1 MKTKRPYM
9 YEILPSS
16 PGIKKHKV
24 TGHYQA
30 TKKIKSKTYRE
41 TFKSLRDARHWRN
54 TFNGERT
61 QSTGMNQT
69 STLGEVWSAMQR
81 LHFPSLRPSTRQVWL
96 RRYRLLEDLA
106 QIPMGE
112 ITPTRLNEWI
122 EDKVDFF
129 KSEAWDEGG
138 GSGKHARCNLDTE
151 INLLSTIFNWYK
163 LEDQFFEE
171 SKLVGFP
178 IRKRHRGMGFIKPIP
193 LRHKKIPIEDAF
205 KFFSALKPLYYD
217 LALTQFYCA
226 GRIGEIAG
234 IQISNIDLNSRR
246 LVIKET
252 CYWNSMSKTFVELNP
267 FPKNKEPRY
276 VFITDELMEII
287 KRRLIQRWPGS
298 NFLFHVEGKPLNYG
312 TIQVNYR
319 QAQRKTG
326 IAYTGTHCLRHGM
339 ATLARKVGGG
349 LDAAIAMTGHKDVKL
364 ADHYSSLHEELQME
378 TSIKIMDHI
387 KKKLGHEE
395 TPVYENVIPLK
406 KRCLQ

>member
-1 MKTKRPYM
+1 MKTKRLYM
-9 YEILPSS
+9 YEVLPSS

-30 TKKIKSKTYRE
+30 TKKIKGNTHRE

-61 QSTGMNQT
+61 QPTVMDKT
-69 STLGEVWSAMQR
+69 STLGEVWEAMQR

-106 QIPMGE
+106 HIPMGE
-112 ITPTRLNEWI
+112 LTPTRLNEWI
-122 EDKVDFF
+122 ADKVDFF
-129 KSEAWDEGG
+129 KSGEWEEGG

-163 LEDQFFEE
+163 QEDEFFAE
-171 SKLVGFP
+171 SKLIVSP
-178 IRKRHRGMGFIKPIP
+178 IRKRHKEMGFIKAKPVKN
-193 LRHKKIPIEDAF
+193 KKITVEDAF
-205 KFFSALKPLYYD
+205 MFFSELPPLYRD

-234 IQISNIDLNSRR
+234 IQISNIDLKARR
-246 LVIKET
+246 LVIRET
-252 CYWNSMSKTFVELNP
+252 CCWDNMSKTFVELNP
-267 FPKNKEPRY
+267 FPKNKEPRI

-287 KRRLIQRWPGS
+287 RRRLMQRWPGS
-298 NFLFHVEGKPLNYG
+298 NFLFHVDGKPLNYG

-319 QAQRKTG
+319 GAQRKTG
-326 IAYTGTHCLRHGM
+326 IPYTGTHCLRHGM

-364 ADHYSSLHEELQME
+364 ADHYSKLDEELQKE

-387 KKKLGHEE
+387 KMKLGHEE

-406 KRCLQ
+406 KKCFQ